1 VLWLILVTATGA
13 GEPCDALCAQ
23 EQQRQQA
30 ATEVSS
36 VRERLFS
43 LRQKGPRVDVVDAE
57 IKTRGAE
64 CEKSLG
70 DKRKAATQAHNAA
83 QPGPEFDAKIRQEQ
97 EQGPRKVQELNV
109 RAVQMRNNGP
119 DLTGL
124 DNQIRQAEADTNNR
138 LAELKQQLAA
148 ARAAHSKLIDE
159 RGRSLEEL
167 DLGLFCSRCFNT
179 ATQLG
184 GMEKFRAH
192 LHDVNAVAVP
202 APADKRAAKVDE
214 YRKLISAAYDRV
226 RSLEDQV
233 AKADAARSRVDQ
245 LRAQKNNAWPAHNK
259 AIAETE
265 AAARQEDQRWRAAVQ
280 ELEKQRRDAQD
291 KRARAITDG
300 DAAVRNEEKRCD
312 DQRRELAAKREQT
325 QKAYDAEV
333 AQLTSSVSTAE
344 KRLSDSVW
352 AVETTKAR
360 AKLDGEMQRIRA
372 DIQAVL
378 EKPPPPSGWRVVQ
391 PGPMDD
397 PAQLPFAEEIPTRS
411 APSAAPIA
419 APPPT
424 TPPPAALEE
433 VKAAAP
439 AQIAALAAPPPVM
452 QTRSLGL
459 APLERAVSSIVKP
472 TAEKLVRL
480 VSEPSMTRLVDAG
493 KEVGSEVARR
503 IARNVEVVAREGRGG
518 PFDVDVKGAPKRAVT
533 ELLTEV
539 VVVPLVRMAIDASK
553 LAEAKKLELLAYFH
567 LIRGEPGEVVNEALR
582 YGVRGTGFADPE
594 SEQ

>member
-23 EQQRQQA
+23 EQQRQRA
-30 ATEVSS
+30 ATDVSS

-43 LRQKGPRVDVVDAE
+43 LKQKGPRVDVVDAE
-57 IKTRGAE
+57 LKTRGAE
-64 CEKSLG
+64 CDKSLG

-97 EQGPRKVQELNV
+97 EQGPRKVQELNG

-119 DLTGL
+119 DLTAL

-138 LAELKQQLAA
+138 LAELKQQLAD
-148 ARAAHSKLIDE
+148 ARARHSRLIDE

-167 DLGLFCSRCFNT
+167 DLGFFCSLCGRT

-184 GMEKFRAH
+184 GMEQFRQH

-202 APADKRAAKVDE
+202 APADRRAAKADE
-214 YRKLISAAYDRV
+214 YKKLISDAYDRV

-233 AKADAARSRVDQ
+233 AKADAARSKVDQ
-245 LRAQKNNAWPAHNK
+245 LRAQRNNAWPEHNK
-259 AIAETE
+259 AIAATE

-300 DAAVRNEEKRCD
+300 DTAVRNEEKRCD

-333 AQLTSSVSTAE
+333 AQLTSSVSAAE

-360 AKLDGEMQRIRA
+360 AKLDGEMQRMRA

-397 PAQLPFAEEIPTRS
+397 GAQLAWAEETPS
-411 APSAAPIA
+411 APAPSAAPVA
-419 APPPT
+419 GPASSAPPPASLPEVQAAT
-424 TPPPAALEE
+424 TAQLREVISPPPTVVDSSSLNRIVPEARPTPSL
-433 VKAAAP
+433 KAAGE
-439 AQIAALAAPPPVM
+439 QM
-452 QTRSLGL
+452 QRIFSSRS
-459 APLERAVSSIVKP
+459 
-472 TAEKLVRL
+472 
-480 VSEPSMTRLVDAG
+480 
-493 KEVGSEVARR
+493 
-503 IARNVEVVAREGRGG
+503 
-518 PFDVDVKGAPKRAVT
+518 VT
-533 ELLTEV
+533 V
-539 VVVPLVRMAIDASK
+539 VVDGLKESGRRLAQEMMPSPRDYLAGRVDINVGEAAKNATRGVVNGFLDPLRQKALDAYPMSD
-553 LAEAKKLELLAYFH
+553 ERKLELDAVDNAFH
-567 LIRGEPGEVVNEALR
+567 AKNDDTVKKVFRLIRR
-582 YGVRGTGFADPE
+582 WTGLTTEEDNP
-594 SEQ
+594 